1 MFIRL
6 LLKKRY
12 KFIGIDLRKQQ
23 ALEANLRT
31 IQQINFTKD
40 LDRAG
45 ETRMFFI
52 PEEATKKKL
61 ILDFSQGTINMLK
74 NNLISSKMTQYNSFN
89 VKLSNA
95 QLNKSKLAIKNKTE
109 VMLRLSSNMTCNSND
124 ETNFRLKLLLTNR
137 QVADLC

>member
-1 MFIRL
+1 MQEKQECFS
-6 LLKKRY
+6 
-12 KFIGIDLRKQQ
+12 FLRKQQ
-23 ALEANLRT
+23 
-31 IQQINFTKD
+31 
-40 LDRAG
+40 
-45 ETRMFFI
+45 
-52 PEEATKKKL
+52 KKT